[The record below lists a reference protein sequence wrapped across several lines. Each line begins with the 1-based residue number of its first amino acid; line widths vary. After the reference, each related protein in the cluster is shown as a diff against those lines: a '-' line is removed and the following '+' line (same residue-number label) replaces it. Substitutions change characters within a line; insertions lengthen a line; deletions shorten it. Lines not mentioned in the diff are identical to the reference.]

1 MNTKVQETSITAYH
15 DPERQQRAECQRV
28 KIAEFLIKETK
39 AGRAHC
45 IATVSEA
52 LCLTLPALVQ
62 KSTVS
67 ARMNEIKKSGYNFK
81 VQAYEMKHVTKK
93 AAGKHG
99 READHYFMVLKQ
111 DKTEQLNLFQ

>member
-1 MNTKVQETSITAYH
+1 MKTDVQDTSITAYH
-15 DPERQQRAECQRV
+15 DPARQESAAHQRV

-52 LCLTLPALVQ
+52 LCLSFPSLAQ

-67 ARMNEIKKSGYNFK
+67 ARMKELKETGYNFK
-81 VQAYEMKHVTKK
+81 GQPYEMKFVITKPS
-93 AAGKHG
+93 GEHG
-99 READHYFMVLKQ
+99 RKADHYFMVLKQ
-111 DKTEQLNLFQ
+111 PDAQQMSMFQ